1 MGYSFY
7 SQLNRYH
14 RLCNNK
20 SDILIR
26 AKLICQKLINHGYKF
41 NLLWESFIRFINKCP
56 VEIKYGVQR
65 HGNLFLHMLFV
76 DNYVVRYINSD
87 AVYKIVAPCFVKIEK
102 TSPTTPSQTEQTD
115 RPPSPQISNT
125 HTKWC
130 DATPFPTGLGR
141 ESGDMPLWG
150 V

>member
-1 MGYSFY
+1 MF
-7 SQLNRYH
+7 H

-26 AKLICQKLINHGYKF
+26 AKLVCQKLINH
-41 NLLWESFIRFINKCP
+41 
-56 VEIKYGVQR
+56 VEVRYGVQR
-65 HGNLFLHMLFV
+65 HGNLFLHVLFF

-87 AVYKIVAPCFVKIEK
+87 AVYKIVAPCFVKIENIA
-102 TSPTTPSQTEQTD
+102 TPPSQTEQTD

-125 HTKWC
+125 RTKWC
-130 DATPFPTGLGR
+130 DATPFPTGLQR
-141 ESGDMPLWG
+141 ESGGMPLWG